1 MSTIVDW
8 QIRGF
13 INDCELVVP
22 YNKEQLNPAS
32 YDVTLGDEIRI
43 ETPQK
48 DPRRWMTINI
58 ASQTYWL
65 KPGEFVLAAT
75 KEIVHM
81 PKSLEA
87 IFCLKSSRGREGY
100 NHMLAGYIDPGFRG
114 QVTLEIHNCN
124 RFNDLPLFAG
134 LRIGQLRFS
143 KLDSVPDRDYKQTG
157 RYCDDMGAQP
167 SKG

>member
-8 QIRGF
+8 QIRGLSVEQGLIF
-13 INDCELVVP
+13 P
-22 YNKEQLNPAS
+22 YNEEQLNPAS
-32 YDVTLGDEIRI
+32 YDVTLADAIRI

-48 DPRRWMTINI
+48 AAKRWMTVDI
-58 ASQTYWL
+58 SCQTYWL
-65 KPGEFVLAAT
+65 KPGEFILAAT
-75 KEIVHM
+75 QEIVDV
-81 PKSLEA
+81 PKELEA

-124 RFNDLPLFAG
+124 RFNDLPIFAG
-134 LRIGQLRFS
+134 LRIGQLRFAE
-143 KLDSVPDRDYKQTG
+143 LASVPDRDYKQTG
-157 RYCDDMGAQP
+157 RYCDDIGAQP

>member
-8 QIRGF
+8 QIRLLALNNEL
-13 INDCELVVP
+13 IIPYCE
-22 YNKEQLNPAS
+22 EQLNPAS
-32 YDVTLGDEIRI
+32 YDVVLADSIRI

-48 DPRRWMTINI
+48 TARRWMTVDIS
-58 ASQTYWL
+58 AQTYWL
-65 KPGEFVLAAT
+65 KPGEFILAAT
-75 KEIVHM
+75 QEIIHV
-81 PKSLEA
+81 PEYLQSE
-87 IFCLKSSRGREGY
+87 FCLKSSRGREGY

-124 RFNDLPLFAG
+124 RFNDLPLFSG
-134 LRIGQLRFS
+134 LRMGQLRFS
-143 KLDSVPDRDYKQTG
+143 KLEAIPERSYKLTG